1 MRSDL
6 GNWGVPP
13 DTTDVDDD
21 GDVRELTPL
30 DLDGNPRFA
39 NGPGEDTGCGVPVV
53 VDMGAYEFQG
63 NPPPPMSIYLGDLD
77 GDGVVGINDFLDLLA
92 AWGACTE
99 TCCLADLNL
108 NGNVGVLD
116 WLLMLV
122 NWG

>member
-1 MRSDL
+1 MFRQGSGADS
-6 GNWGVPP
+6 
-13 DTTDVDDD
+13 
-21 GDVRELTPL
+21 
-30 DLDGNPRFA
+30 
-39 NGPGEDTGCGVPVV
+39 GCGEPVV
-53 VDMGAYEFQG
+53 VDMGAYEYQG
-63 NPPPPMSIYLGDLD
+63 VPAPNPIYLGDLD
-77 GDGVVGINDFLDLLA
+77 GDGVVGINDFIDLLA